1 MPTNL
6 KLENYSDRELIH
18 ILADLTPLTTDSDG
32 WVDIATIAGR
42 VGMSA
47 PTGMSDAQLEIHAKR
62 CVTVRFSWI
71 ARLSAC
77 VERNKEK
84 GKTGLWRL
92 TEQGRALVT
101 AKIAKDTETK
111 LANIDEFQSLLALEA
126 LSRRYRRANPQGANL
141 MRREWVYGT
150 HRLRG

>member
-6 KLENYSDRELIH
+6 KLENYSDRELVH
-18 ILADLTPLTTDSDG
+18 VLADLTPSNGDG
-32 WVDIATIAGR
+32 WVDIEAIAGR
-42 VGMSA
+42 VGMSPPA
-47 PTGMSDAQLEIHAKR
+47 GLSEAQAIIHAKR

-71 ARLSAC
+71 ARLSSC

-92 TEQGRALVT
+92 TGEGKRLVRARIT
-101 AKIAKDTETK
+101 KTTENQ
-111 LANIDEFQSLLALEA
+111 LANIDSHEALLALDA
-126 LSRRYRRANPQGANL
+126 LGRRYRQSSRETANL

-150 HRLRG
+150 HSKRGQ